1 MMRSL
6 LVLLFI
12 VALFTQWMSKSIITT
27 NYLVNQ
33 QRITAEKCINKKRPS
48 KKCNGKCQLF
58 KQLREQEQKENGNS
72 PVTLPEVVKNSTE
85 QPAVAHE
92 FAIQLPISG
101 KTNETVFAELLLLRT
116 AAAVI
121 DIFHPPS

>member
-1 MMRSL
+1 MVRSL
-6 LVLLFI
+6 FVLLFI
-12 VALFTQWMSKSIITT
+12 IALLTQWMSKSIITA

-48 KKCNGKCQLF
+48 KKCNGKCHLF

-101 KTNETVFAELLLLRT
+101 KTDEIVFAELNVRCT
-116 AAAVI
+116 ASAVV